1 MALAHQ
7 SFVEHDAP
15 AAFFAEH
22 LNSALGKWPA
32 AQLRHLPFEA
42 SHSTHSEAYA
52 LDRQHWP
59 PLQMALTHQSLVEQ
73 DAPAERLFSA
83 KHLNSS
89 LRKYEA
95 SQMLHLPVK
104 AHFEHPEA

>member
-1 MALAHQ
+1 MQLALTHQ

-22 LNSALGKWPA
+22 LNSALRKWPA

-42 SHSTHSEAYA
+42 SHTTHSEAYA

-59 PLQMALTHQSLVEQ
+59 PLQMVLAHQSLVEQ
-73 DAPAERLFSA
+73 DAPAERLFFN
-83 KHLNSS
+83 KHLASA
-89 LRKYEA
+89 LRK
-95 SQMLHLPVK
+95 
-104 AHFEHPEA
+104 